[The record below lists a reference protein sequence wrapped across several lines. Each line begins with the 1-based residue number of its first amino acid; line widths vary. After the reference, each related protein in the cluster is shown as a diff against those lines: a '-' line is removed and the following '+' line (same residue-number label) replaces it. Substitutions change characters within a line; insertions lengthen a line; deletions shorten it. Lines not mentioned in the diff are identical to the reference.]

1 MNLSK
6 FNKELSK
13 RISLAKRYENKGNI
27 KQAIELWLEISDL
40 TLKVSKARGLEP
52 SYRNMLIQK
61 TEQIIEHVK
70 ELKSP
75 SPRQK
80 TVNIEAENKSIK
92 HEPLSDDEMIKEL
105 PDVKNLKKIEA
116 IGKEERKEKRGEER
130 ENKDFSNPKKMNSV
144 DNNSEIENISQGFQE
159 IEAPEDFKIITP
171 HDPEYVEKQMNK
183 EVDMNIFKNK
193 SKSKAN
199 IDQDDRSK
207 IQKSSNDKIT
217 LDEEDKK
224 GNVICF
230 ACGNENPPG
239 SKICK
244 ECGTKL

>member
-1 MNLSK
+1 MNLSN

-70 ELKSP
+70 SLKNP
-75 SPRQK
+75 SPPQK
-80 TVNIEAENKSIK
+80 TVNIDAEKKSIK
-92 HEPLSDDEMIKEL
+92 KKSPSDDEMIKEL
-105 PDVKNLKKIEA
+105 PDVKDLKKIE
-116 IGKEERKEKRGEER
+116 GTGQKESKEKKDEEKK
-130 ENKDFSNPKKMNSV
+130 NKDFTNPKEMNGW
-144 DNNSEIENISQGFQE
+144 DNNSEIEDISEGFQE

-183 EVDMNIFKNK
+183 EVDMNIFKNN
-193 SKSKAN
+193 SKSKAK
-199 IDQDDRSK
+199 IDQDNKRK

-217 LDEEDKK
+217 LDEENKK

-244 ECGTKL
+244 ECGTEL